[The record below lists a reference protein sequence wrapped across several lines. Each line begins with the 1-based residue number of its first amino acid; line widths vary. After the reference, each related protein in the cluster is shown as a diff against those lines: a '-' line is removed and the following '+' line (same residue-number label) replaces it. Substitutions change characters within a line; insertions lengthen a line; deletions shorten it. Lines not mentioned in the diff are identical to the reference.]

1 MTKILITR
9 SELGAGTRGSSLGP
23 DSILIESVNYKSKIF
38 TENEIYNSPVNN
50 NGYFDYDQSK
60 TVKNIAALIENYKSA
75 KSLTIQQAKTDEK
88 IIFLSSDHSNAVP
101 HISGVV
107 EANKDKKIGI
117 LWIDA
122 HSDINTPYTTPS
134 GNIHGMPLA
143 VLLGEDNIEN
153 KQNELTPQ
161 EKDYWNHLKREYTS
175 INYDDVFFVGIRAI
189 EKEEYALINKHNMPI
204 LTTNQLN
211 NGIQGVNIDRINK
224 FFKEHDYIYISF
236 DIDALDPD
244 DTSYGTGTPEK
255 YGILKQKFFEFIKPL
270 LDNPKIKY
278 FELVEINPI
287 LDNQNTLAKLSLE
300 LLEIVNK
307 KFETEKE

>member
-23 DSILIESVNYKSKIF
+23 DSILIESVNNKSKLFTQNQIF
-38 TENEIYNSPVNN
+38 NSEVNN
-50 NGYFDYDQSK
+50 NAYFDYDPST
-60 TVKNIAALIENYKSA
+60 TVKNIAPLIENYKNA
-75 KSLTIQQAKTDEK
+75 KSLTTKQAETGEN

-107 EANKDKKIGI
+107 NANKGKKVGI

-122 HSDINTPYTTPS
+122 HSDLHTPYTTPS

-143 VLLGEDNIEN
+143 ILLGEDNIEN
-153 KQNELTPQ
+153 KQNELTQ
-161 EKDYWNHLKREYTS
+161 KEKDYWNQLKREYTS
-175 INYDDVFFVGIRAI
+175 INYQDIFYVGIRAI
-189 EKEEYALINKHNMPI
+189 EKEEHTLISKHNIPI

-211 NGIQGVNIDRINK
+211 NGIQDVNIDRINK
-224 FFKEHDYIYISF
+224 FFKNHDHIYISF

-255 YGILKQKFFEFIKPL
+255 YGILKQKFFDFIIPL

-287 LDNQNTLAKLSLE
+287 LDNQNILAKLSIE
-300 LLEIVNK
+300 LLDIVNK
-307 KFETEKE
+307 KFAN